1 MTNFIYTHPNIM
13 KRMSR
18 FVLWLLG
25 INKTTSEFTELFDR
39 YATQIFSKAHIRDG
53 IMKLGYSKRNIFD
66 KGINI
71 IQGKMVQAVNG
82 SNEVR
87 TTING
92 IKVTIRFYLSDG
104 KIRSMDMFVGWS
116 SRVIGKLL
124 K

>member
-1 MTNFIYTHPNIM
+1 M
-13 KRMSR
+13 KRMPR

-39 YATQIFSKAHIRDG
+39 YATHIFSKAHIRDG

-104 KIRSMDMFVGWS
+104 KIRSMDMLVGWS

>member
-1 MTNFIYTHPNIM
+1 M
-13 KRMSR
+13 KRMPR

>member
-1 MTNFIYTHPNIM
+1 MT
-13 KRMSR
+13 
-18 FVLWLLG
+18 
-25 INKTTSEFTELFDR
+25 
-39 YATQIFSKAHIRDG
+39 
-53 IMKLGYSKRNIFD
+53 